1 MPENN
6 SKMDNSNQSSENFEK
21 EIKAIYK
28 LSIETGNFEINN
40 LIQRNNFYMLF
51 QGVLLASVF
60 SSQASKPNVE
70 SLICLSGVFISWFQI
85 KSSAGAKYWQEYWEL
100 KTSEIEKRLKELH
113 PNKEGFQTLFQF
125 KDNDDFKKNLNEH
138 LESKNYGKFSK
149 LLVDKLIKNPSSVS
163 MAPLYTAIILFL
175 TWIFLF
181 LQTINFYWLENII
194 PINLIEGLY
203 FKGQN

>member
-1 MPENN
+1 MSTEASDQFSEPKNKSFDKSLKELENVASQLSDVLN
-6 SKMDNSNQSSENFEK
+6 VSNDK
-21 EIKAIYK
+21 
-28 LSIETGNFEINN
+28 IN
-40 LIQRNNFYMLF
+40 
-51 QGVLLASVF
+51 
-60 SSQASKPNVE
+60 K
-70 SLICLSGVFISWFQI
+70 
-85 KSSAGAKYWQEYWEL
+85 
-100 KTSEIEKRLKELH
+100 IEKRLKELH